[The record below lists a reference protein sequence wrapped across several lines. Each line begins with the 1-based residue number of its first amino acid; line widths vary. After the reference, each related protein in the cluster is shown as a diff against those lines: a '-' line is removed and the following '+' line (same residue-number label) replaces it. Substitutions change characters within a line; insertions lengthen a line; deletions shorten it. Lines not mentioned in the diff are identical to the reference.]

1 MHVCP
6 LTCWSFGESGVC
18 VCVLPCA
25 VCVASSLPRT
35 MSLADE
41 LLADL
46 DDIEDEVD
54 EEAEE
59 WGKEAVMEAVAE
71 MDTKGDRSVRSFA
84 KLLDGEK
91 VLGNFPVWVG
101 LSM

>member
-1 MHVCP
+1 
-6 LTCWSFGESGVC
+6 
-18 VCVLPCA
+18 
-25 VCVASSLPRT
+25 

-46 DDIEDEVD
+46 DDIEDEVEG
-54 EEAEE
+54 EEAGREE
-59 WGKEAVMEAVAE
+59 VMEAVAE

-91 VLGNFPVWVG
+91 VWQCPSGGGGMG
-101 LSM
+101 LSHIIHGAWVELSAVIVASYCCV

>member
-1 MHVCP
+1 
-6 LTCWSFGESGVC
+6 
-18 VCVLPCA
+18 
-25 VCVASSLPRT
+25 

-46 DDIEDEVD
+46 DDIEDEV
-54 EEAEE
+54 EEETEGA
-59 WGKEAVMEAVAE
+59 GQEAVMEAVAE

-91 VLGNFPVWVG
+91 VLAASWCGRG
-101 LSM
+101 LACASYGA

>member
-1 MHVCP
+1 
-6 LTCWSFGESGVC
+6 
-18 VCVLPCA
+18 
-25 VCVASSLPRT
+25 

-46 DDIEDEVD
+46 DDIEDEVEGD
-54 EEAEE
+54 GGEAGREE
-59 WGKEAVMEAVAE
+59 VMEAVAE

-91 VLGNFPVWVG
+91 VWQCPSGSGGRACLIS
-101 LSM
+101 SMVRGWSCQE

>member
-1 MHVCP
+1 
-6 LTCWSFGESGVC
+6 
-18 VCVLPCA
+18 
-25 VCVASSLPRT
+25 

-46 DDIEDEVD
+46 DDIEDEVEGEAGR
-54 EEAEE
+54 EE
-59 WGKEAVMEAVAE
+59 VMEAVAE

-91 VLGNFPVWVG
+91 VWQCPSGSGGAG
-101 LSM
+101 LSHIIHGAWVELSGVIVACCCCL

>member
-1 MHVCP
+1 
-6 LTCWSFGESGVC
+6 
-18 VCVLPCA
+18 
-25 VCVASSLPRT
+25 

-46 DDIEDEVD
+46 DDIEDEVE

-59 WGKEAVMEAVAE
+59 VGQEAVMEAVAE

-91 VLGNFPVWVG
+91 VLTVSWCGQALTCASCGV
-101 LSM
+101 

>member
-1 MHVCP
+1 
-6 LTCWSFGESGVC
+6 
-18 VCVLPCA
+18 
-25 VCVASSLPRT
+25 

-54 EEAEE
+54 EEVGE
-59 WGKEAVMEAVAE
+59 GGQDAVMEAVAE
-71 MDTKGDRSVRSFA
+71 MDTKGDQSVRSFA

-91 VLGNFPVWVG
+91 VLCNFLVWVG
-101 LSM
+101 LDISLVPDPVRWRR